1 MNWYLKA
8 LRNYAV
14 FSGRGQR
21 MEYWMFGLFYLIFA
35 IVLAIIE
42 SILGIGGEAGG
53 LLSGFFLLAMLIPSI
68 AVTVRRL
75 HDTDRSGWWLLIAL
89 VPLIGAII
97 FLIFMVQD
105 SQAGENQYGPNPKS
119 GTATS
124 LPTEF
129 GTSPTN

>member
-8 LRNYAV
+8 LSNYAV

-21 MEYWMFGLFYLIFA
+21 MEYWMFGLFYIIFA

-53 LLSGFFLLAMLIPSI
+53 WLSGLFLLAMLIPSI

-89 VPLIGAII
+89 VPLIGGII
-97 FLIFMVQD
+97 LLIFMVQD
-105 SQAGENQYGPNPKS
+105 SQAGENQFGPNPK
-119 GTATS
+119 ADMA
-124 LPTEF
+124 
-129 GTSPTN
+129 